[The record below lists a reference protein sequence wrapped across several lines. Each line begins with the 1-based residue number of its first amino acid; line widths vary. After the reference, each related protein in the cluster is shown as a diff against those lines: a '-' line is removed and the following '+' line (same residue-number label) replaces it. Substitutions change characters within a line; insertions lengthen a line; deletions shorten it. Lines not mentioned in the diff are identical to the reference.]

1 MQIWHSDQDPKIVR
15 WYFLFVTLMNV
26 AFELTINH
34 NNDNDFTFFPGLWSW
49 RRQWT
54 KAVRWYSANRQSTT
68 VCFKSLR
75 FRNNNPN
82 LRQKRKPFLFT
93 GNATKNGITFR
104 KIAFI
109 KTSLWFYHKQQS
121 LCSKRL
127 KLSVM
132 KTQLECFYNYYKLIE

>member
-1 MQIWHSDQDPKIVR
+1 MVLRPRPQNSEMV
-15 WYFLFVTLMNV
+15 FLFVSLMNV

-49 RRQWT
+49 RRQLKKT
-54 KAVRWYSANRQSTT
+54 VRWYSANRQSTT
-68 VCFKSLR
+68 ECFKSLR
-75 FRNNNPN
+75 FLNNNPN
-82 LRQKRKPFLFT
+82 LRQKRKLFLFT

-121 LCSKRL
+121 LFSKRL